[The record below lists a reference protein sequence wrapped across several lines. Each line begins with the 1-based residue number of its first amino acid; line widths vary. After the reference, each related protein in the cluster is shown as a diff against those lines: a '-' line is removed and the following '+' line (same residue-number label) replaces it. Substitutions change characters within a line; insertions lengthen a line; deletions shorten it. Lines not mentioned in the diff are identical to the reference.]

1 MDPVT
6 LCDPPAR
13 AGAIEPAVRD
23 SLLMRIILLFW
34 LVAFVAACTTEAP
47 EPSPEQLEVFSQPVD
62 VELVVV
68 AARNAMRFET
78 TRIEAPEGATVR
90 LVMDNETTTSP
101 SMLHNVVVLAE
112 GADVEQIGRAA
123 AGVEGNVPDD
133 PAVIVATPLARPRG
147 KTAVVFT
154 MPPAGEYP
162 YICTYPGHFLM
173 MQGVLVST
181 P

>member
-1 MDPVT
+1 MRT
-6 LCDPPAR
+6 LLALSLLISMAACAPPA
-13 AGAIEPAVRD
+13 
-23 SLLMRIILLFW
+23 S
-34 LVAFVAACTTEAP
+34 
-47 EPSPEQLEVFSQPVD
+47 EPSPEQIEVFTQAVD

-90 LVMDNETTTSP
+90 LVMDNEATTSP
-101 SMLHNVVVLAE
+101 SMLHNVVVLVE
-112 GADVEQIGRAA
+112 GADVEQIGRSA
-123 AGVEGNVPDD
+123 AGAEDNVPDD

-181 P
+181 PQSPSRAGD